1 MAERKNTYTNMT
13 DRRAAIKLAESEGW
27 VLENDNHLDNGTK
40 ELIFTDSPDKNTT
53 VDRIT
58 AFQTRYDG
66 AANDA
71 ARIAILAEMVG
82 LTP

>member
-40 ELIFTDSPDKNTT
+40 ELIFTDSPERCSTDSYTSRNGRLNALNIK
-53 VDRIT
+53 R
-58 AFQTRYDG
+58 
-66 AANDA
+66 
-71 ARIAILAEMVG
+71 
-82 LTP
+82 

>member
-13 DRRAAIKLAESEGW
+13 DRKAAIKLAESEGW
-27 VLENDNHLDNGTK
+27 VLKNDNHLDNGTK
-40 ELIFTDSPDKNTT
+40 ELVFTDSPAKNP
-53 VDRIT
+53 VQDRV
-58 AFQTRYDG
+58 AGFQTRYDG

-71 ARIAILAEMVG
+71 ARIAILAEAVG